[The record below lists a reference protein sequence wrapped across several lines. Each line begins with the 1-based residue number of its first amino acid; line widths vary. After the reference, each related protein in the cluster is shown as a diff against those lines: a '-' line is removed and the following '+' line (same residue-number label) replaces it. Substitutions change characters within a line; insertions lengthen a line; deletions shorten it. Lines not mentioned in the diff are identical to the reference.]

1 MTEKP
6 DTTKPFLLRREN
18 RYLGF
23 ALILPAYLL
32 VFAWVEAV
40 IPVEACRPTYIP
52 LDDRIPFLEGF
63 IVPYMLWFP
72 MLLALGLYLARY
84 DHEGFKRYMTYVG
97 VAFFTVIALY
107 LLFPNRQDLR
117 VTQFPRDNLFTRL
130 VALVYSQ
137 DTNTNVCPSLHV
149 VGSMAVC
156 FAAWNCRR
164 LRKPWM
170 QGAIWAF
177 AFLVA
182 VSTVFV
188 KQHSALDLILAVPF
202 SLVVYPVVYR
212 LIFRRSGVES
222 PVRRSASEPA
232 T

>member
-1 MTEKP
+1 MTEQ
-6 DTTKPFLLRREN
+6 TELSKPFLLRREN
-18 RYLGF
+18 RYLWF

-32 VFAWVEAV
+32 AFAWVEAV
-40 IPVEACRPTYIP
+40 IPVEACYPTYIP

-72 MLLALGLYLARY
+72 MLLAMGLYLARY
-84 DHEGFKRYMTYVG
+84 DHEGFKRYMTYLG

-117 VTQFPRDNLFTRL
+117 VTQFPRDNLLTRL
-130 VALVYSQ
+130 VVLVYSQ

-164 LRKPWM
+164 LRKPWV
-170 QGAIWAF
+170 QGAIWVF

-182 VSTVFV
+182 VATVFV

-202 SLVVYPVVYR
+202 SLAVYPVVYR
-212 LIFRRSGVES
+212 LIFRR
-222 PVRRSASEPA
+222 
-232 T
+232 TC

>member
-1 MTEKP
+1 MT
-6 DTTKPFLLRREN
+6 DLTVSTKPYLLRKEN
-18 RYLGF
+18 RYLWF
-23 ALILPAYLL
+23 TLILPAYLIA
-32 VFAWVEAV
+32 FAWVEAW
-40 IPVEACRPTYIP
+40 IPVDACKPTYIP
-52 LDDRIPFLEGF
+52 LDDQIPFLEGF

-72 MLLALGLYLARY
+72 MILALGLYLMRY
-84 DHEGFKRYMTYVG
+84 DHEGFKRYMTYLG

-117 VTQFPRDNLFTRL
+117 VTHFPPNNVFTQL

-137 DTNTNVCPSLHV
+137 DTNTNVCPSIHV

-164 LRKPWM
+164 LRKPWI
-170 QGAIWAF
+170 QACIWIAS
-177 AFLVA
+177 ALVA

-202 SLVVYPVVYR
+202 SLAVYPVVYR
-212 LIFRRSGVES
+212 LIFRKM
-222 PVRRSASEPA
+222 
-232 T
+232 

>member
-1 MTEKP
+1 M
-6 DTTKPFLLRREN
+6 
-18 RYLGF
+18 
-23 ALILPAYLL
+23 
-32 VFAWVEAV
+32 
-40 IPVEACRPTYIP
+40 EACRPTYIP

-177 AFLVA
+177 AFLVGGVHGVCEA
-182 VSTVFV
+182 
-188 KQHSALDLILAVPF
+188 ALRPGPHPGRPLQPGGLPRG
-202 SLVVYPVVYR
+202 LPVD
-212 LIFRRSGVES
+212 FP
-222 PVRRSASEPA
+222 PVRRGIPCETFCQRACDLTAGSLWAR
-232 T
+232 

>member
-18 RYLGF
+18 RYLWF

-72 MLLALGLYLARY
+72 ILLALGLYLVRY

-156 FAAWNCRR
+156 FCR
-164 LRKPWM
+164 LELP
-170 QGAIWAF
+170 
-177 AFLVA
+177 
-182 VSTVFV
+182 
-188 KQHSALDLILAVPF
+188 P
-202 SLVVYPVVYR
+202 
-212 LIFRRSGVES
+212 
-222 PVRRSASEPA
+222 PA
-232 T
+232 

>member
-1 MTEKP
+1 MIRHKH
-6 DTTKPFLLRREN
+6 
-18 RYLGF
+18 
-23 ALILPAYLL
+23 I
-32 VFAWVEAV
+32 
-40 IPVEACRPTYIP
+40 
-52 LDDRIPFLEGF
+52 DRLCA
-63 IVPYMLWFP
+63 MA

-164 LRKPWM
+164 LRKPWI

-188 KQHSALDLILAVPF
+188 KQHSALDVMAGIVLGTLMDQI
-202 SLVVYPVVYR
+202 VYR
-212 LIFRRSGVES
+212 MEFSFARERVPKRKRETVI
-222 PVRRSASEPA
+222 
-232 T
+232 

>member
-18 RYLGF
+18 RYLWF

-32 VFAWVEAV
+32 AFAWVEAV

-97 VAFFTVIALY
+97 VALFTVIALY

-164 LRKPWM
+164 LRKPWI

-202 SLVVYPVVYR
+202 GLVVYPVVYR
-212 LIFRRSGVES
+212 LIFRRSGVKS

>member
-1 MTEKP
+1 MQLQEEISRLTRQHFDRAP
-6 DTTKPFLLRREN
+6 DQCDDHQLYQALLILARQRAQARPAPTGDRKLYYFSAEFLL
-18 RYLGF
+18 GK
-23 ALILPAYLL
+23 LL
-32 VFAWVEAV
+32 SNQ
-40 IPVEACRPTYIP
+40 
-52 LDDRIPFLEGF
+52 
-63 IVPYMLWFP
+63 
-72 MLLALGLYLARY
+72 LLALGLYLARY

>member
-1 MTEKP
+1 
-6 DTTKPFLLRREN
+6 
-18 RYLGF
+18 
-23 ALILPAYLL
+23 
-32 VFAWVEAV
+32 
-40 IPVEACRPTYIP
+40 
-52 LDDRIPFLEGF
+52 
-63 IVPYMLWFP
+63 ML
-72 MLLALGLYLARY
+72 YR
-84 DHEGFKRYMTYVG
+84 
-97 VAFFTVIALY
+97 
-107 LLFPNRQDLR
+107 
-117 VTQFPRDNLFTRL
+117 
-130 VALVYSQ
+130 S

>member
-1 MTEKP
+1 M
-6 DTTKPFLLRREN
+6 
-18 RYLGF
+18 
-23 ALILPAYLL
+23 
-32 VFAWVEAV
+32 
-40 IPVEACRPTYIP
+40 
-52 LDDRIPFLEGF
+52 
-63 IVPYMLWFP
+63 
-72 MLLALGLYLARY
+72 
-84 DHEGFKRYMTYVG
+84 
-97 VAFFTVIALY
+97 
-107 LLFPNRQDLR
+107 
-117 VTQFPRDNLFTRL
+117 TQFPRDNLFTRL

-164 LRKPWM
+164 LRKPLM

-202 SLVVYPVVYR
+202 SLWSTPW
-212 LIFRRSGVES
+212 STG
-222 PVRRSASEPA
+222 
-232 T
+232 

>member
-18 RYLGF
+18 RYLWF

-32 VFAWVEAV
+32 AFAWVEAV

-117 VTQFPRDNLFTRL
+117 VTQFPRDNLFTRAGGPGVQPGYQYQRL
-130 VALVYSQ
+130 PQPPCGGLYGGVL
-137 DTNTNVCPSLHV
+137 
-149 VGSMAVC
+149 
-156 FAAWNCRR
+156 CR
-164 LRKPWM
+164 LELP
-170 QGAIWAF
+170 
-177 AFLVA
+177 
-182 VSTVFV
+182 
-188 KQHSALDLILAVPF
+188 P
-202 SLVVYPVVYR
+202 
-212 LIFRRSGVES
+212 
-222 PVRRSASEPA
+222 PA
-232 T
+232 

>member
-18 RYLGF
+18 RYLWF

-32 VFAWVEAV
+32 AFAWVEAV

-97 VAFFTVIALY
+97 
-107 LLFPNRQDLR
+107 
-117 VTQFPRDNLFTRL
+117 
-130 VALVYSQ
+130 
-137 DTNTNVCPSLHV
+137 C
-149 VGSMAVC
+149 C
-156 FAAWNCRR
+156 
-164 LRKPWM
+164 
-170 QGAIWAF
+170 
-177 AFLVA
+177 
-182 VSTVFV
+182 
-188 KQHSALDLILAVPF
+188 
-202 SLVVYPVVYR
+202 
-212 LIFRRSGVES
+212 
-222 PVRRSASEPA
+222 
-232 T
+232 

>member
-1 MTEKP
+1 M
-6 DTTKPFLLRREN
+6 
-18 RYLGF
+18 
-23 ALILPAYLL
+23 
-32 VFAWVEAV
+32 
-40 IPVEACRPTYIP
+40 
-52 LDDRIPFLEGF
+52 
-63 IVPYMLWFP
+63 
-72 MLLALGLYLARY
+72 
-84 DHEGFKRYMTYVG
+84 
-97 VAFFTVIALY
+97 
-107 LLFPNRQDLR
+107 
-117 VTQFPRDNLFTRL
+117 
-130 VALVYSQ
+130 YSQ

-164 LRKPWM
+164 LRKPWI

-188 KQHSALDLILAVPF
+188 KQHSALDIILAVPF

-222 PVRRSASEPA
+222 PCETFCQRACDLTAGSLWRVACSVSRHVSAKPDQFSGGTNSPGQFATGQPLPPVRPGGR
-232 T
+232 TLRRL

>member
-1 MTEKP
+1 MTEQ
-6 DTTKPFLLRREN
+6 TELSKPFLLRREN
-18 RYLGF
+18 RYLWF

-32 VFAWVEAV
+32 AFAWVEAV
-40 IPVEACRPTYIP
+40 IPVEACYPTYIP

-72 MLLALGLYLARY
+72 MLLAMGLYLARY
-84 DHEGFKRYMTYVG
+84 DHEGFKRYMTYLG

-117 VTQFPRDNLFTRL
+117 VTQFPRDNLLTRL

-164 LRKPWM
+164 LRKPWV
-170 QGAIWAF
+170 QGAIWVF
-177 AFLVA
+177 TFLVA
-182 VSTVFV
+182 VATVFV

-202 SLVVYPVVYR
+202 SLAVYPVVYR
-212 LIFRRSGVES
+212 LIFRR
-222 PVRRSASEPA
+222 PC
-232 T
+232 